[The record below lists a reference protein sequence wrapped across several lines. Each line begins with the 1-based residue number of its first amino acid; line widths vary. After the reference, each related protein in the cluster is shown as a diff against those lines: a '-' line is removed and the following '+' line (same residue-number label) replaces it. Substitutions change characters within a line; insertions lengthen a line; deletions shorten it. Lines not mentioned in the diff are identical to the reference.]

1 MQRYSLCPSFAHLH
15 ICFCVQVVHF
25 FCMQAATNVSLHPLL
40 TKLYIIMNTKQ
51 ALLQFVQQIMH
62 EGIDALIDRIANRV
76 IEKLDEARGAMP
88 QAAAKMDE
96 IQQQMAEVV
105 ETQQDG
111 KQSECQITTPSAE
124 VKPEVSGNGQ
134 SAAPSITEQAMQL
147 VDEMYDTRY
156 NVLDRVAEIRR
167 HGEAD
172 GKFVPVG
179 KLVRN
184 TIVIDLH
191 KRGCMV
197 WNNDVDRILESDY
210 MPQYHPFT
218 SYLKSLPAWD
228 GTDRITPLAARVSS
242 DTLWTTVFHRWL
254 RAMVAGWYGAETGA
268 ASQSGGN
275 AMIPL
280 LVSEEQGLRKSTFCR
295 LLLPPELRNYYT
307 DKFELSGTERL
318 ELALSRFAL
327 VNLDEFD
334 RYSQQHAAKLK
345 NLVQLGTMQSRR
357 PYASGFAEMP
367 RVASFIGTSNR
378 YDLLNDPTG
387 SRRFFCQEVHGVID
401 CDTPLDYA
409 QLYAQLLHEVQLGEL
424 TYFTHSE
431 EAAIQHHNRLFYQ
444 SSPLRECFVR
454 RFEVADEGKLVD
466 GGEWQTA
473 TAIFRT
479 LKRDLRGMVRN
490 ATPNT
495 LGRELM
501 QLGVPRKR
509 CNRGVM
515 YWVKERETR

>member
-1 MQRYSLCPSFAHLH
+1 
-15 ICFCVQVVHF
+15 
-25 FCMQAATNVSLHPLL
+25 
-40 TKLYIIMNTKQ
+40 MNTKQ
-51 ALLQFVQQIMH
+51 VLLQFVQQIMH

-76 IEKLDEARGAMP
+76 IEKLDEARMSMP
-88 QAAAKMDE
+88 QTAAENAEELPQPK
-96 IQQQMAEVV
+96 EVV
-105 ETQQDG
+105 KPQPNNVTEPQPIEPQLTEPQPTESQPIESQPG
-111 KQSECQITTPSAE
+111 KACNEQPDTPSL
-124 VKPEVSGNGQ
+124 
-134 SAAPSITEQAMQL
+134 TEQAMQM

-167 HGEAD
+167 HNEDSAQ
-172 GKFVPVG
+172 FVPVN

-228 GTDRITPLAARVSS
+228 GTDRVTPLAARVSR
-242 DTLWTTVFHRWL
+242 DPLWTTVFHRWL
-254 RAMVAGWYGAETGA
+254 RAMVAGWHGAEGGA
-268 ASQSGGN
+268 ASQTGGN

-295 LLLPPELRNYYT
+295 MLLPPELRNYYT

-334 RYSQQHAAKLK
+334 RYSQHHAAKLK

-424 TYFTHSE
+424 TYFTHTE
-431 EAAIQHHNRLFYQ
+431 EVAIQHHNRLFYQ
-444 SSPLRECFVR
+444 SSPLRECFVC

-515 YWVKERETR
+515 YWVKARES